1 MLTATEAKLKSYQ
14 KKNYFNIVEKKI
26 EDAVNNGELWCTIN
40 MNEIPNGTFGMLL
53 EISNLLNELG
63 YQTKVNYDTVDV
75 YWTVMGEFNIYG
87 EDIDDEWFEC

>member
-40 MNEIPNGTFGMLL
+40 MYEIPNGTFGMLL

-63 YQTKVNYDTVDV
+63 YQTKVNYNSVLSTVDV
-75 YWTVMGEFNIYG
+75 YWTVMGDNIYG
-87 EDIDDEWFEC
+87 EDIDDEL